1 MKVYAQQREMFAF
14 HGEEPSRKPD
24 LVMTLLV
31 YAMAPSYAFEN
42 KAVWRRRTHFLVACQ
57 VVFTDLC

>member
-42 KAVWRRRTHFLVACQ
+42 KAVWRRRTHFL
-57 VVFTDLC
+57 

>member
-14 HGEEPSRKPD
+14 HGEEPSRKQD

-31 YAMAPSYAFEN
+31 YAI
-42 KAVWRRRTHFLVACQ
+42 WRLATRLRTKQSGEEEHIFL
-57 VVFTDLC
+57 